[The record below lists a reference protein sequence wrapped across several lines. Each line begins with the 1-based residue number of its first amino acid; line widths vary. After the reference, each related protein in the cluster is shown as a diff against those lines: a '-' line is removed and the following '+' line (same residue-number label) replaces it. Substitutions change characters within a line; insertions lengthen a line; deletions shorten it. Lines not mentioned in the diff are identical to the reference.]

1 MPHVHHRNPSHR
13 RFPRSWARVRQL
25 AARQD
30 RAVAEPGFRKVGQA
44 AAAGPFALARRLLA
58 RVSRLLLAK
67 GAQEGE
73 RSATHAPGREARLL
87 AVASKLEAILDELDE
102 LGVQRIAIDV
112 CMALERLRERLAADD
127 GEGLQPKQRDGLNTQ
142 V

>member
-1 MPHVHHRNPSHR
+1 MN
-13 RFPRSWARVRQL
+13 
-25 AARQD
+25 
-30 RAVAEPGFRKVGQA
+30 RADGRPGFREAGQA

-58 RVSRLLLAK
+58 RVLGLLPVRI
-67 GAQEGE
+67 AQGGVG
-73 RSATHAPGREARLL
+73 SAARPPSREARLL

-112 CMALERLRERLAADD
+112 CMALERLRENLAADD
-127 GEGLQPKQRDGLNTQ
+127 AEGSQPEQREGFEAR